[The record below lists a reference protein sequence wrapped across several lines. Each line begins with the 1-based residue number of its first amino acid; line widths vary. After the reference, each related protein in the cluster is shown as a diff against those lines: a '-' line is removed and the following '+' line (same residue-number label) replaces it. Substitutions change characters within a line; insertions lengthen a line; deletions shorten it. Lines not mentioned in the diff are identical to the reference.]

1 VSPYSNKSLP
11 FKNKHTLLHMA
22 EVEEV
27 ADIQTIN
34 SDSYQ
39 HLFEGKVEVLV
50 EDKEKLRVM
59 NISHLL
65 RNLYTKIYELEAKID
80 KLSPKI

>member
-1 VSPYSNKSLP
+1 MS
-11 FKNKHTLLHMA
+11 
-22 EVEEV
+22 EIEEIKQTP
-27 ADIQTIN
+27 DIQEIN

-65 RNLYTKIYELEAKID
+65 RNLYQKIYELEAKLD
-80 KLSPKI
+80 KLSPKN

>member
-1 VSPYSNKSLP
+1 
-11 FKNKHTLLHMA
+11 MA
-22 EVEEV
+22 EVEEIKQTP
-27 ADIQTIN
+27 DIQEIN
-34 SDSYQ
+34 TESYQ

-65 RNLYTKIYELEAKID
+65 RNLYQKIYEVEAKLD
-80 KLSPKI
+80 KLSPKN